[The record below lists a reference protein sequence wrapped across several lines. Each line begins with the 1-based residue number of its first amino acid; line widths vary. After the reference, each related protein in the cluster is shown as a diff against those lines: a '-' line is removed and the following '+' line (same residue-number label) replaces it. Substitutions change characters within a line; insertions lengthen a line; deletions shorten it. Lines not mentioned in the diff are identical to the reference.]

1 MATLLIV
8 DDEPVILDVFRRFL
22 EGEGRTLLLAGS
34 AREAIERAAEAGD
47 IDVALVDKNLGDGS
61 GLDVARRLKAMKPDV
76 EVILVTGYASL
87 DSAIQAVQIGAY
99 DYVTK
104 PVSDYEA
111 LNLKVENAAEK
122 VRMKRAQRELV
133 ARLTESEGL
142 HRGVFETSS
151 DAILLVDVESGFVE
165 DANPAAERLYGR
177 PRAAMRRVRLAE
189 LLDPEVDGTPLAA
202 GARAEPS
209 RHRRL
214 DGSTFPVEI
223 TVGELRLG
231 ERALRVLSVRDVS
244 EREAAEQER
253 RALEQS
259 LRQAQ
264 KMEAVGRLAGGVAHD
279 FSNVLAVVLGYS
291 ELLMQDLEGGDA
303 RRSDPAHCE
312 PEGAGAARALHDG
325 RPGAR
330 TQRLRECAEGI
341 VEAANRAVGVTRQ
354 LLTLSRK
361 KLLRP
366 EVLSLDKV
374 VQDLGKLLNRAI
386 GERIEIET
394 TLRPGLWPVLA
405 DADQLAQ
412 VLLNLAVNARDAMPD
427 GGRLEIT
434 TANVTLPAPAREL
447 DLAAGRYVTLTVKD
461 HGCGMTEE
469 VRARLF
475 EPFFTTKESGTGL
488 GLATVYGIV
497 RQAGGAIR
505 VDSGVGA
512 GTTFT
517 VYLPAAEDA
526 VRRVVLPIS
535 AAAPRGLGETVMV
548 AEDEDGLRTLLGRV
562 LSGSG
567 YQVVSARN
575 GAEALEAARS
585 RGGKVDV
592 LLADL
597 VMPRM
602 NGAELAEALAR
613 LRPGLKVLFMT
624 GHTEDAQVQER
635 LVDGDVE
642 LIHKPFTGETLLGHL
657 RRLLGP
663 PRANA

>member
-22 EGEGRTLLLAGS
+22 EGEGRTLILAGS
-34 AREAIERAAEAGD
+34 AREAMARAAEAGD

-61 GLDVARRLKAMKPDV
+61 GLDVARKLKAAKPDV

-133 ARLTESEGL
+133 ARLVESEGL

-151 DAILLVDVESGFVE
+151 DAILLVDAESGLVE

-177 PRAAMRRVRLAE
+177 EREALRRLRHADLVDPELDPAPPAPGSRAA
-189 LLDPEVDGTPLAA
+189 
-202 GARAEPS
+202 PS
-209 RHRRL
+209 RHRRA
-214 DGSTFPVEI
+214 DGGTFPVEV
-223 TVGELRLG
+223 TTGELRLG
-231 ERALRVLSVRDVS
+231 ERGLRVLSVRDVS
-244 EREAAEQER
+244 EREASERER
-253 RALEQS
+253 RDLEQS

-291 ELLMQDLEGGDA
+291 ELLLRDLDPGDV
-303 RRSDPAHCE
+303 R
-312 PEGAGAARALHDG
+312 
-325 RPGAR
+325 
-330 TQRLRECAEGI
+330 QRECAEGI
-341 VEAANRAVGVTRQ
+341 IEAANRAVGVTRQ

-366 EVLSLDKV
+366 EVLSLNKV
-374 VQDLGKLLNRAI
+374 VQDLGKLLSRAI
-386 GERIEIET
+386 GERIEVNS
-394 TLRPGLWPVLA
+394 TLQPELWPVLA

-427 GGRLEIT
+427 GGALDIST
-434 TANVTLPAPAREL
+434 GNVTLATPARDL
-447 DLAAGRYVTLTVKD
+447 DLPAGRYVTLTVRD
-461 HGCGMTEE
+461 RGCGMTDE
-469 VRARLF
+469 VRARIF
-475 EPFFTTKESGTGL
+475 EPFFTTKETGTGL

-497 RQAGGAIR
+497 RQAGGGIR
-505 VDSGVGA
+505 VDTRPGR
-512 GTTFT
+512 GTTF
-517 VYLPAAEDA
+517 VVHLPAAEDSA
-526 VRRVVLPIS
+526 QRVVLPVS
-535 AAAPRGLGETVMV
+535 AAAPRGLGETVVV
-548 AEDEDGLRTLLGRV
+548 AEDEEGLRILLGRM
-562 LSGSG
+562 LAGSG
-567 YQVVSARN
+567 YQVLSARN
-575 GAEALEAARS
+575 GAEALDAARS
-585 RGGKVDV
+585 RGGRVDL

-602 NGAELAEALAR
+602 SGAELAEALAE
-613 LRPGLKVLFMT
+613 LQPGLKVLFMT
-624 GHTEDAQVQER
+624 GHTDDAQVQDR
-635 LVDGDVE
+635 LVEGDVE
-642 LIHKPFTGETLLGHL
+642 LIHKPFSGEALLGHL

-663 PRANA
+663 PRVSA

>member
-34 AREAIERAAEAGD
+34 AREAIARAAEAGD

-151 DAILLVDVESGFVE
+151 DAILLVDPDRGLVE

-177 PRAAMRRVRLAE
+177 QREALRRVRLAD
-189 LLDPEVDGTPLAA
+189 LLDPEAEPVLPAP
-202 GARAEPS
+202 GARAAPG
-209 RHRRL
+209 RHRRA
-214 DGSTFPVEI
+214 DGSTFPVEL

-231 ERALRVLSVRDVS
+231 ERGLRVLSVRDVS
-244 EREAAEQER
+244 EREAAEEER

-291 ELLMQDLEGGDA
+291 ELLMRDLEGRDA
-303 RRSDPAHCE
+303 
-312 PEGAGAARALHDG
+312 
-325 RPGAR
+325 
-330 TQRLRECAEGI
+330 RLRECAEGI
-341 VEAANRAVGVTRQ
+341 IEAANRAVGVTRQ

-374 VQDLGKLLNRAI
+374 VQDLGKLLGRAI
-386 GERIEIET
+386 GERIEIAT
-394 TLRPGLWPVLA
+394 SLPPGLWPVLA

-427 GGRLEIT
+427 GGALEIS
-434 TANVTLPAPAREL
+434 TANVTLSAPARDL
-447 DLAAGRYVTLTVKD
+447 DLPAGRYVTLTVKD
-461 HGCGMTEE
+461 HGCGMTDE
-469 VRARLF
+469 VRARVF

-505 VDSGVGA
+505 VETVRGV

-517 VYLPAAEDA
+517 VHLPAAEDS
-526 VRRVVLPIS
+526 VRRVVLPVS
-535 AAAPRGLGETVMV
+535 AAAPRGLGETVIV
-548 AEDEDGLRTLLGRV
+548 AEDEDGLRTLLGRM
-562 LSGSG
+562 LAGSG
-567 YQVVSARN
+567 YQVVAARN
-575 GAEALEAARS
+575 GAEALEAVRS

-602 NGAELAEALAR
+602 SGAELAEALAR
-613 LRPGLKVLFMT
+613 LQPGLKVLFMT
-624 GHTEDAQVQER
+624 GHTEDAQVLDR
-635 LVDGDVE
+635 LVEGDVE
-642 LIHKPFTGETLLGHL
+642 LIHKPFTGETLLGRL